1 MSPHF
6 CSTPVPSEYWGAL
19 SKWYNVKDWPSA
31 SDSHRDDPKQLL
43 VQPTRRQLF
52 RIHWRVGLGVEM
64 GWDVIICGGNA
75 EAFCDHCEFDK
86 WGAKSAGFDIQWI
99 LFIRPKKRNWVSI
112 QKLLI
117 STSKKK
123 LGYFSEL
130 RTRVFLKYSF
140 NRQII
145 QTQVER
151 FTSIFPTIQT
161 FGPWQIYLD
170 LKYETSLKARFL
182 LKSKISNNEKVKVW
196 PQSLL
201 LRNLV
206 YNNDEKFQICFDI
219 LHLQC

>member
-64 GWDVIICGGNA
+64 GWDVIISGA
-75 EAFCDHCEFDK
+75 DHEAFYDHCEFEER
-86 WGAKSAGFDIQWI
+86 GAESAGLDIQWI
-99 LFIRPKKRNWVSI
+99 LFIRR
-112 QKLLI
+112 QKGTESVFENCWFLLV
-117 STSKKK
+117 KKK
-123 LGYFSEL
+123 LGYISEL

-161 FGPWQIYLD
+161 FRPWQIYLN
-170 LKYETSLKARFL
+170 LKYETILKARFL

-196 PQSLL
+196 PQSSL

-206 YNNDEKFQICFDI
+206 FKSNN
-219 LHLQC
+219 LL